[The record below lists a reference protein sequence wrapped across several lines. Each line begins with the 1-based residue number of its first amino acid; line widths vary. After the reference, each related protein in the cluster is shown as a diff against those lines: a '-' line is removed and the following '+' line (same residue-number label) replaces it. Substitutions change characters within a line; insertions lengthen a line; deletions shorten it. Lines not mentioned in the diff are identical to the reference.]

1 MLPAMLT
8 IQKKLTDLY
17 IKNAKPATKPYKLRP
32 REVGLFI
39 LVRPN
44 GKKWWRFAYS
54 FRGKE
59 NTLSLGTYP
68 STSLSDA
75 RKARDAARGLLAA
88 GTDPS
93 RRRQKEKDQ
102 AEQVAED
109 TFRAVAEEW
118 LKLKS
123 EAMAPVTHNKARW
136 MLDFA
141 MPKLGSMSLP
151 SIQPPDV
158 LVVLREVEA
167 TGKSETVHRLKARIS
182 EVFRFGIATGRT
194 TTDPTRDLRGAIKP
208 KRATQHFAA
217 LTDPRDV
224 GHLMRAID
232 GYSGSLEVCAALKL
246 APLLFVRPGEL
257 RAAQRPQFDLD
268 GDKPTW
274 RYYISKTKTHHI
286 VPLSAQ
292 AVSILRELFALTGH
306 RLRLQP
312 NAPQYVF
319 PGARSRLVPMSENA
333 VTAALRYLGYTGEQ
347 MTGHGFRAM
356 ARTMLAELGW
366 MPDIIERQLAHKPSG
381 PLGAAYDRA
390 AYLSERRKLMQAWAD
405 YLDVLRDDRKVVPG
419 KFGRA
424 A

>member
-1 MLPAMLT
+1 MPT
-8 IQKKLTDLY
+8 IPKKLADLY
-17 IKNAKPATKPYKLRP
+17 IKNAKPGDKPYKLRP
-32 REVGLFI
+32 REDGFFI
-39 LVRPN
+39 WVRPN
-44 GKKWWRFAYS
+44 GKKWWRFAYT
-54 FRGKE
+54 FDGME

-68 STSLSDA
+68 ATSLSEA
-75 RKARDAARGLLAA
+75 RKARDAVRGLLAA

-93 RRRQKEKDQ
+93 RRRQDKKDR
-102 AEQVAED
+102 AERAAQD
-109 TFRAVAEEW
+109 TFQMVAEEW
-118 LKLKS
+118 LSLKL

-141 MPKLGSMSLP
+141 MPKLGSMPLA

-167 TGKSETVHRLKARIS
+167 SGKSETVHRLKARIS

-194 TTDPTRDLRGAIKP
+194 STDPARDLRGAIKP
-208 KRATQHFAA
+208 KRATRHFAA
-217 LTDPRDV
+217 LTEAKDV
-224 GHLMRAID
+224 GALLPALD
-232 GYSGSLEVCAALKL
+232 TYKGTPEVRTALKL

-257 RAAQRPQFDLD
+257 RTAQWPQFDLESD
-268 GDKPTW
+268 APTW
-274 RYYISKTKTHHI
+274 RYYVSKTKTNHI

-292 AVSILRELFALTGH
+292 AVSLLRDLLPLTGNA
-306 RLRLQP
+306 LSLQS
-312 NAPQYVF
+312 NAPRYVF
-319 PGARSRLVPMSENA
+319 PGARSRRVPMSENP

-366 MPDIIERQLAHKPSG
+366 MPDMIERQLAHKPSG

-390 AYLSERRKLMQAWAD
+390 AYLPERRKLMQAWAD
-405 YLDVLRDDRKVVPG
+405 YLDTLREARNV
-419 KFGRA
+419 FALRA